1 MDWRLIIVLAPVI
14 LAGSWALYNVGA
26 IALRQAQQFIGKNS

>member
-1 MDWRLIIVLAPVI
+1 MDWRLIIVLAPLIV
-14 LAGSWALYNVGA
+14 AASWALYNVGA

>member
-1 MDWRLIIVLAPVI
+1 MDWRLIIVLAPLIV
-14 LAGSWALYNVGA
+14 AGSWALYNVGT